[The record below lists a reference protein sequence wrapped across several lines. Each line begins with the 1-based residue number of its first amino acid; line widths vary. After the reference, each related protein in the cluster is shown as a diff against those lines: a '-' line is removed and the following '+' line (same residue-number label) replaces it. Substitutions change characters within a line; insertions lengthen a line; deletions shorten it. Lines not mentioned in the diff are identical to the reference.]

1 MLRRPGL
8 AVVAGEAMRARV
20 QRWLLGTMLV
30 AIGCA
35 HAPPHEAA
43 APPVA
48 QPPRP
53 RVKLAVLP
61 VDSDTFPQIAASLN
75 NALHGVKIAGVD
87 DYFLSKVTLEVVQ
100 LSIECVQ
107 PTSECYAA
115 VGKSLSAN
123 KLLLAHIAQ
132 VGRRRRDKSVRV
144 TITLFDVDG
153 GEAANVVD
161 RIFKTPELASQGAQ
175 DLVAEAAQPVRM
187 FGPEEDKAAAAGG
200 GAKSGTEKVQR

>member
-1 MLRRPGL
+1 
-8 AVVAGEAMRARV
+8 MRARV

-30 AIGCA
+30 AVGCA

-43 APPVA
+43 AAAVTPEV
-48 QPPRP
+48 PRP

-61 VDSDTFPQIAASLN
+61 VDSDMFPQIAASLN
-75 NALHGVKIAGVD
+75 NAMHGVKIGGVD

-107 PTSECYAA
+107 PTSQCYSA

-123 KLLLAHIAQ
+123 KLLLGHIAPA
-132 VGRRRRDKSVRV
+132 GRRRRDKSVRV
-144 TITLFDVDG
+144 TITLFDVDA

-161 RIFKTPELASQGAQ
+161 HIYKTPELASQGAQ

-187 FGPEEDKAAAAGG
+187 FGPDEEKAAAVRG
-200 GAKSGTEKVQR
+200 GAGTVGSAKVQR